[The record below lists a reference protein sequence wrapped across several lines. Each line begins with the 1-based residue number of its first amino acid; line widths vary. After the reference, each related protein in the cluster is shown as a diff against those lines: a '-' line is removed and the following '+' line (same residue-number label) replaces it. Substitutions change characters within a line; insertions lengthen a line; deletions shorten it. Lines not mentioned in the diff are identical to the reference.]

1 MRSFYRKSKPEEKPK
16 ATIWEAQDLK
26 DFTIQTEFTVPANS
40 KHQRSWGKMIMNFKD
55 IRIGAA
61 TASMFAVP
69 GYYRKV
75 NSVQEVMGV
84 GGMGNINEMMKKI
97 QKGQRP
103 PKP

>member
-1 MRSFYRKSKPEEKPK
+1 
-16 ATIWEAQDLK
+16 
-26 DFTIQTEFTVPANS
+26 
-40 KHQRSWGKMIMNFKD
+40 MNFKD